1 MNDQEANYQLHES
14 RVFGAAPAAVYRAF
28 VDPRLLA
35 AWYPRAG
42 WSMPPEEIEIDPR
55 PGGTLRYVLVST
67 RDPARRVVRSAEIS
81 DAQEGSL
88 LAWTK
93 DPSSRRIPRQG
104 APARSVQVEFRPESH
119 RRTCL
124 VLREGPV
131 SEAVEID
138 ARECWNCSFSRLDR
152 VLAELSV
159 VR

>member
-1 MNDQEANYQLHES
+1 MNDQDAIYQLHES
-14 RVFGAAPAAVYRAF
+14 RIFGATPAAVYHAF

-42 WSMPPEEIEIDPR
+42 WSVPPEEVEIDPR

-67 RDPARRVVRSAEIS
+67 RDPARRAVRSAEFS
-81 DAQEGSL
+81 DAQEGSF

-93 DPSSRRIPRQG
+93 GPSLGDTAGGR
-104 APARSVQVEFRPESH
+104 APARRVEVDFRPESH
-119 RRTCL
+119 GRTCL
-124 VLREGPV
+124 VLREGPL
-131 SEAVEID
+131 SEEAEID

>member
-1 MNDQEANYQLHES
+1 MNDQDAIYQLHES
-14 RVFGAAPAAVYRAF
+14 RIFGATPAAVYHAF

-42 WSMPPEEIEIDPR
+42 WSMPPEEVEIDPR

-93 DPSSRRIPRQG
+93 EPSSGRIPRQG
-104 APARSVQVEFRPESH
+104 APARSVQ
-119 RRTCL
+119 
-124 VLREGPV
+124 
-131 SEAVEID
+131 
-138 ARECWNCSFSRLDR
+138 
-152 VLAELSV
+152 
-159 VR
+159 